1 MRGEENLFE
10 GDGSSSRGIA
20 RDVESRPERE
30 RETPYLNI
38 STRRATFA
46 REGAHGRSLNNF
58 IRAVNT
64 PKIKD
69 RKRHFPAKVICS
81 VS

>member
-30 RETPYLNI
+30 RDTGSEYFNAARNLC
-38 STRRATFA
+38 SRR
-46 REGAHGRSLNNF
+46 SS
-58 IRAVNT
+58 
-64 PKIKD
+64 
-69 RKRHFPAKVICS
+69 RKELK
-81 VS
+81 